1 VSITIGELL
10 SGPLTHAEVLTFTR
24 LSNGQLQK
32 WFERKRLPESDFTY
46 APGRGVHRRYQMK
59 EAWLLFWL
67 SVLSEAG
74 VEVEE
79 GVELAREICFVAESV
94 LLSQR
99 CYRPVPQMIVRI
111 PALTVA
117 ELKRDF
123 VEGAGLFAD
132 DKGFGA
138 WLDWAEATR
147 APIPGKIRPRGAPPD
162 PQTRA
167 ERIAEMREI
176 GMEGT
181 GGATA
186 LSFLFCR
193 MPAGHSKKFEFF
205 ATTETETTGELL
217 SWMRAHEISHSLLLD
232 GATLI
237 IGALE
242 RLESIY
248 LNRAY

>member
-1 VSITIGELL
+1 MSPSIGELL
-10 SGPLTHAEVLTFTR
+10 SGPLTHAEVLAFTG

-67 SVLSEAG
+67 RVLSEAG

-79 GVELAREICFVAESV
+79 GVELAREICLVADGA
-94 LLSQR
+94 LLHQHCFRGASM
-99 CYRPVPQMIVRI
+99 VVRI

-123 VEGAGLFAD
+123 AERAGLFSD

-138 WLDWAEATR
+138 WLDWAEATG

-162 PQTRA
+162 LQTRA

-181 GGATA
+181 SGATA

-193 MPAGHSKKFEFF
+193 MPEGHSKRYELF
-205 ATTETETTGELL
+205 AATETETTGELL
-217 SWMRAHEISHSLLLD
+217 SWMRAHEISHSFLLD
-232 GATLI
+232 GASLI

-248 LNRAY
+248 LKRAQ